1 MVNGAECCARWL
13 VLEDVDRVPAEANLA
28 ANLAAFRMVAA
39 ASKTSYA
46 FRTLWIAYCK
56 PFP

>member
-1 MVNGAECCARWL
+1 
-13 VLEDVDRVPAEANLA
+13 VLEDVDRVPAE